1 MSNMKTIIASHNK
14 TLLSDYNTAPMQRP
28 NKQCN
33 CRAKDECPLQG
44 KCLETNV
51 VYQATVTTDTE
62 TESYVGLA
70 TNFKERFRNHTTSF
84 RHVNKRN
91 STELS
96 KHVWKLKDAKKP
108 FNIAWKVLRKC
119 KPYNNI
125 TKKCS
130 LCLYEKFVIICR
142 KDLCSLSKRNELPTS
157 CRHRN
162 RYVLKNLKIT

>member
-1 MSNMKTIIASHNK
+1 MT
-14 TLLSDYNTAPMQRP
+14 TLIRQHQRMTG
-28 NKQCN
+28 KFKC
-33 CRAKDECPLQG
+33 CRLHTDSIVAMVLMIVLRYLKVFEY
-44 KCLETNV
+44 V
-51 VYQATVTTDTE
+51 QATVTTGTE
-62 TESYVGLA
+62 TESCVGLA

-119 KPYNNI
+119 TPYNNI

-130 LCLYEKFVIICR
+130 LCLYETFVIICR
-142 KDLCSLSKRNELPTS
+142 KDL
-157 CRHRN
+157 
-162 RYVLKNLKIT
+162 